1 MINYVLNPQPS
12 EVNWQQI
19 SDLFQVVNW
28 GYRPCD
34 EIENSFKQSSHFII
48 VKNDDNIIGFGRTV
62 DDGKYYALIV
72 DVVIHP
78 DFQGQSIGTTVVT
91 ELKDQLEGYE
101 FVTLT
106 AAPGKDGFYQKIGW
120 KKQKSSYIWP
130 KDEKQAEEHC
140 E

>member
-1 MINYVLNPQPS
+1 MIKFEINPDLTQI
-12 EVNWQQI
+12 NWQHV
-19 SDLFQVVNW
+19 SNLFQLVNW
-28 GYRPCD
+28 GTRPPKD
-34 EIENSFKQSSHFII
+34 SESSFRQSSFVSI
-48 VKNDDNIIGFGRTV
+48 VRSENDIIGFGRTV

-78 DFQGQSIGTTVVT
+78 KFQGQGIGTKIVA
-91 ELKDQLEGYE
+91 ELKDQLKGYE

-106 AAPGKDGFYQKIGW
+106 AAPGKDGFYEKTGW
-120 KKQKSSYIWP
+120 KKQKSSFIWP